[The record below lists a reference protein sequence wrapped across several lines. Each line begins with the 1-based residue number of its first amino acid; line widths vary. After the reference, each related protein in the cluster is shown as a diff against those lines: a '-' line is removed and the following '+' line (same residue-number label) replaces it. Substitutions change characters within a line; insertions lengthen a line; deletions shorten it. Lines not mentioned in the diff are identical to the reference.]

1 MPEITCTA
9 LTKLY
14 YSIGEVAKMFE
25 VNPSLLRYWEKE
37 FDLVVTKKN
46 AKGNRQ
52 YSVKEIEYLNK
63 IYHLVKTKGF
73 THEGAKNQLKQ
84 KRVAP
89 TPENPDQEIIL
100 ILEKIRTRLR
110 AIKTS

>member
-1 MPEITCTA
+1 MPEINSTA

-14 YSIGEVAKMFE
+14 YSIGEVAKLFD
-25 VNPSLLRYWEKE
+25 VNPSLLRFWEKE

-52 YSVKEIEYLNK
+52 YSVKEIETLNK
-63 IYHLVKTKGF
+63 IYNLIKTKGF

-84 KRVAP
+84 KRVSMVQD
-89 TPENPDQEIIL
+89 NPDQDLIL
-100 ILEKIRTRLR
+100 QLEKIKTRLI